1 MRPIHCVRVWHLLF
15 ALVASAVLLLSGCVR
30 TTDAEL
36 APREDVESVSQ
47 EDAAQPGFRI
57 AYAEDTIPVE
67 NPDAVWTLSGPDTI
81 GLEYR
86 NDAYSTDGK
95 NFDCYIANAL
105 RNEYDLFIAVYA
117 DAEMTDELYLSG
129 LLPPGRAFSHIELNR
144 ALKDGTH
151 LVYVAFSQVTEA
163 DGAQAM
169 RAQALVTMDFH
180 VNHFPEDLTT
190 VPAQAGAVP

>member
-1 MRPIHCVRVWHLLF
+1 MRPVRRIRCWSLLL

-30 TTDAEL
+30 TTDAEP
-36 APREDVESVSQ
+36 APREDVESMSQ

-67 NPDAVWTLSGPDTI
+67 DPDAVWTLSEPNTI

-117 DAEMTDELYLSG
+117 NAEMTDELYLSG
-129 LLPPGRAFSHIELNR
+129 LLPPGRAFSHIALNR
-144 ALKDGTH
+144 ALKDGNH
-151 LVYVAFSQVTEA
+151 LVYVAFSQVTEV

-180 VNHFPEDLTT
+180 VNDFPEDLTT
-190 VPAQAGAVP
+190 VSGDTGAAS